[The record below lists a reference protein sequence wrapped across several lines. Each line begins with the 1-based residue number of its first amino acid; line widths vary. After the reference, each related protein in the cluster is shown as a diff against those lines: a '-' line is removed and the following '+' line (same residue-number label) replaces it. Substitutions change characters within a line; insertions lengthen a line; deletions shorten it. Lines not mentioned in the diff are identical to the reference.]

1 MTTRRR
7 EQPLN
12 SEPPRASRIAAKVA
26 DEIQSATLEWISP
39 RLFYSFNFLTYGSPM
54 TGASAGTGSST
65 IGASAGTGGSIPGLS
80 GTALFDGGGMA
91 ATAPATCAA
100 SATASPPMAF
110 CGQPSAVSRRRA
122 STSRTAPPALP
133 PPYDAADDNAIGEH
147 VEVVITPF
155 SGWAGDRGAL

>member
-54 TGASAGTGSST
+54 T
-65 IGASAGTGGSIPGLS
+65 GASAGTGGSIPGLS